1 MDTNQRKT
9 PPTDTGRGQSCGAV
23 TARSQEESE
32 WLHAG
37 DAALRGLLAAGL
49 GARLGAAFGAVPLSR
64 LVLELGALCQRQ
76 LGKRDVGLG
85 GGYDGVGEAEFNAL
99 CPVGE
104 LVAVPYGGADF
115 GGELLPLFRPE
126 FQVVRFEVHALM
138 IPEGIVERNTPR
150 SIYLWVLERPEFSHA
165 R

>member
-1 MDTNQRKT
+1 MTNRQRKA
-9 PPTDTGRGQSCGAV
+9 PAPIAQSWRNTSRPGVSRIDGGSA
-23 TARSQEESE
+23 EEIHGS
-32 WLHAG
+32 A
-37 DAALRGLLAAGL
+37 LLA
-49 GARLGAAFGAVPLSR
+49 LGAALFAVPLPG

-76 LGKRDVGLG
+76 IGKRDVGLG

-104 LVAVPYGGADF
+104 LVAVPYGGADL
-115 GGELLPLFRPE
+115 GGELLPLFRLQL
-126 FQVVRFEVHALM
+126 QVVRFEVHALM